1 MKSKITLTES
11 VTRHDDIDDIL
22 ILILPL
28 EEDCTPAL
36 EENLEPNTLVLG
48 ACELEDFGT
57 SLWGRAT
64 LLGLR
69 RDHYLLVT

>member
-11 VTRHDDIDDIL
+11 ATRHDDIDDIL

-36 EENLEPNTLVLG
+36 EQNLEPNTLVLG
-48 ACELEDFGT
+48 ACELEDLGT

>member
-1 MKSKITLTES
+1 MKSKITLTVS

>member
-1 MKSKITLTES
+1 MKSKITLTVS

-36 EENLEPNTLVLG
+36 EQNLEPNTLVLG

>member
-1 MKSKITLTES
+1 MKSKITLTVS

-28 EEDCTPAL
+28 EADCTPAL
-36 EENLEPNTLVLG
+36 EQNLEPNTLVLG
-48 ACELEDFGT
+48 ACELEDLGT

>member
-1 MKSKITLTES
+1 MKSNITLTES
-11 VTRHDDIDDIL
+11 ATRHDDIDDIL

-28 EEDCTPAL
+28 EADCTPAL
-36 EENLEPNTLVLG
+36 EQNLEPNTLVLG
-48 ACELEDFGT
+48 ACELEDLGT

>member
-1 MKSKITLTES
+1 MKSKITLTVS
-11 VTRHDDIDDIL
+11 VTRHDDIDDTL

>member
-11 VTRHDDIDDIL
+11 ATRHDDIDDIL

-36 EENLEPNTLVLG
+36 EQNLEPNTLVLG